1 VLNLD
6 VIAEELSNIG
16 ESHRNLEAR
25 IAEVE
30 RLNARP
36 EDAALTT
43 ARALGEISRQ
53 NAVYEAMRRAET
65 IREDE
70 ELTSPK
76 VRAPR
81 PALGFATQRQGRRTA
96 ALLEVVHDADTFG
109 RAIVRDDRSYRAG
122 EPLEGR

>member
-1 VLNLD
+1 MLNLD

-16 ESHRNLEAR
+16 ESLRNLEAR

-30 RLNARP
+30 RVNARL

-43 ARALGEISRQ
+43 ARALGEISRHW

-70 ELTSPK
+70 ELT
-76 VRAPR
+76 
-81 PALGFATQRQGRRTA
+81 
-96 ALLEVVHDADTFG
+96 
-109 RAIVRDDRSYRAG
+109 
-122 EPLEGR
+122 